1 MGVTFTMVKVSNII
15 AGSEEVELRVKVDS
29 RATMLVIPRWIQEN
43 LNFPI
48 IRKRQVKYAN
58 EKTETKDVVYGV
70 EVEVCGRKTVT
81 TAVVEP
87 QKKYGLLGAIVME
100 ELDLIVAP
108 RELTLYPNPR
118 SPDMP
123 MAEIESDGICCVKQY
138 QNVGN

>member
-1 MGVTFTMVKVSNII
+1 MGVTFTNLKVRNII

-29 RATMLVIPRWIQEN
+29 GATMLVIPGWLQEN

-48 IRKRQVKYAN
+48 IRKQQVKYAN
-58 EKTETKDVVYGV
+58 EKRETKDVVYGV

-100 ELDLIVAP
+100 ELDLIVEP
-108 RELTLYPNPR
+108 RELKLYPNPR
-118 SPDMP
+118 SPDIP
-123 MAEIESDGICCVKQY
+123 MAEIG
-138 QNVGN
+138 